1 MRSLHIKFLV
11 LIGAILCVAGALY
24 FYVQAR
30 SSALY
35 EAGMNQALN
44 ERLASTLVSEK
55 LGNVADPVGAARRI
69 FPELMAVNPGIELY
83 LLGPGGAIEAFTAP
97 PGQVLR
103 KTIDMAPIRA
113 FIEGGAAY
121 PLFGD
126 DPKSLRGRWVFSAAP
141 IDSARA
147 EKGFLYVVL
156 HGAEYEAAA
165 HRSAGRQ
172 VYRNGL
178 IIIGIGLSLAAIV
191 SAVVTFGISRRL
203 QRLSRAM
210 EAFRRSDFTE
220 AESAPEGNGLAGD
233 EIDRLAETYNAMAAH
248 IRDQVDQLRR
258 AEATR
263 RDLIASVSHDLRTP
277 LAALRGYLDTLL
289 LKDQTLRPDER
300 LNYLRI
306 AVRQSEQLQALIVE
320 LFDLVKLEG
329 GETKMNTEPFQ
340 VSELVQDV
348 VQKFEIAARNGGI
361 ALGGQIAPAAPFV
374 LGDVALIERALENLL
389 DNAIRH
395 TPPGGRISVTV
406 APEPDCVA
414 VEVRDT
420 GMGIPAGDLP
430 HIFDRFYRV
439 EKSRNLDSGG
449 AGLGLAIVKR
459 IVDMHEGKIEAS
471 SRLGSGACFV
481 VRLPVAIDR
490 GPDARLQALGGARA

>member
-1 MRSLHIKFLV
+1 MRSLHVKFLA

-24 FYVQAR
+24 FYVQG
-30 SSALY
+30 SSFALY

-55 LGNVADPVGAARRI
+55 LSNVADPVGAARRI
-69 FPELMAVNPGIELY
+69 FSELMAVNPAIELY
-83 LLGPGGAIEAFTAP
+83 LVGPDGAIEAFTAP
-97 PGQVLR
+97 PGEVLR
-103 KTIDMAPIRA
+103 KTVDMTPVRD
-113 FIEGGAAY
+113 FIKGGAPY

-141 IDSARA
+141 VDSAHP

-156 HGAEYEAAA
+156 RGAEYEAAA
-165 HRSAGRQ
+165 NRSAGRQ

-178 IIIGIGLSLAAIV
+178 IIIGIALGLAAIV
-191 SAVVTFGISRRL
+191 SAGVAFGISRRL
-203 QRLSRAM
+203 RRLAQRM
-210 EAFRRSDFTE
+210 EAFRRTDF
-220 AESAPEGNGLAGD
+220 ADLESAPEGNGRAGD
-233 EIDRLAETYNAMAAH
+233 EIDRLAETYNAMSAH

-306 AVRQSEQLQALIVE
+306 AVRQSEQLQALIAE

-348 VQKFEIAARNGGI
+348 VQKFEIAARNSGI

-481 VRLPVAIDR
+481 VRLPVANDR
-490 GPDARLQALGGARA
+490 GPDARLHALGGAHA

>member
-248 IRDQVDQLRR
+248 IRD
-258 AEATR
+258 
-263 RDLIASVSHDLRTP
+263 
-277 LAALRGYLDTLL
+277 
-289 LKDQTLRPDER
+289 
-300 LNYLRI
+300 
-306 AVRQSEQLQALIVE
+306 
-320 LFDLVKLEG
+320 
-329 GETKMNTEPFQ
+329 
-340 VSELVQDV
+340 
-348 VQKFEIAARNGGI
+348 
-361 ALGGQIAPAAPFV
+361 
-374 LGDVALIERALENLL
+374 
-389 DNAIRH
+389 
-395 TPPGGRISVTV
+395 
-406 APEPDCVA
+406 
-414 VEVRDT
+414 
-420 GMGIPAGDLP
+420 
-430 HIFDRFYRV
+430 
-439 EKSRNLDSGG
+439 
-449 AGLGLAIVKR
+449 
-459 IVDMHEGKIEAS
+459 
-471 SRLGSGACFV
+471 
-481 VRLPVAIDR
+481 
-490 GPDARLQALGGARA
+490 